1 MFGFY
6 EELINET
13 GGAAGQG
20 AHFFMS
26 TTTSKIKQVE
36 VKLSTVIAEILK
48 ESLQMPVNVSDID
61 FSPLNYRKLF
71 SEEALQL
78 FAQEL
83 AQHGIISPLLL
94 RRKGKDRYELVA
106 GERRLRAAKIAKF
119 QNVPAQVADLTDEQV
134 REIQLSENLQRE
146 NPHPMNEA
154 SAIGDMQRAGLTID
168 EISLRLGKSKQF
180 VYTRLKL
187 LNLIEAFQEMVFA
200 DVLNM
205 QDALQVATL
214 SQGSQTEFF
223 NERCKDWQKKNFQFA
238 NVRWN
243 ISNYRY
249 DLKRAPFNTKDK
261 NLVPEAGACSVC
273 PSNSAT
279 LKTLFPDVAKES
291 ICSNKEC
298 YNNKCIIH
306 YMAALGNSI
315 TTYQPVAL
323 IYPNQLSETDE
334 KLIPLIPGA
343 AELPQHNSYDISVI
357 QKPEQPDKGN
367 YMYDNGKGKPKL
379 DKEEYDE
386 AMEEYNSEL
395 EAYNL
400 HLQSGHYKVA
410 VLLDGK
416 DFYPVYFSM
425 EKPRRSAGGGQT
437 VTAKDVQA
445 AIKSGSAT
453 PELLKSEIDRIKDR
467 EKRSE
472 ELDTEKIQLTVHNLF
487 SEFVSK
493 PENNKSVTAADMTG
507 ARLLIYQSL
516 DFSSRQTVS
525 EMLFKEKG
533 KRKRSDDSLQS
544 LYERLSNL
552 SKQEFSFLIRMAMA
566 CKSDSKYPRQEAGY
580 FLYQMA
586 KGAGIAVTTV
596 ENGQA
601 EKAKER
607 KAKQLVK
614 IKDLEGKAK
623 KLKTK

>member
-1 MFGFY
+1 MA
-6 EELINET
+6 I
-13 GGAAGQG
+13 
-20 AHFFMS
+20 S
-26 TTTSKIKQVE
+26 
-36 VKLSTVIAEILK
+36 
-48 ESLQMPVNVSDID
+48 VSDID

-94 RRKGKDRYELVA
+94 RRKSENRYELVA

-119 QNVPAQVADLTDEQV
+119 QTIPAQIAELTDQQV

-154 SAIGDMQRAGLTID
+154 SAIGDMQQAGLNID
-168 EISLRLGKSKQF
+168 EIALRLGKSKQF

-200 DVLNM
+200 DVISIA
-205 QDALQVATL
+205 DALQIATL
-214 SQGSQTEFF
+214 SEGSQNEFF
-223 NERCKDWQKKNFQFA
+223 IDQCKDWQKKKGFKLN
-238 NVRWN
+238 N
-243 ISNYRY
+243 IVYYLNHYRY

-279 LKTLFPDVAKES
+279 LKSLFPEVAKES

-298 YNNKCIIH
+298 YNNKCIVH

-323 IYPNQLSETDE
+323 IYKNQLTETDE
-334 KLIPLIPGA
+334 KLIHLIPGA
-343 AELPQHNSYDISVI
+343 AELPQHNSYDISI
-357 QKPEQPDKGN
+357 MTKPQEPDKEN
-367 YMYDNGKGKPKL
+367 YMYDTGKGKAKL

-386 AMEEYNSEL
+386 AIEEYNSEL

-400 HLQSGHYKVA
+400 HVESEHYKIA

-416 DFYPVYFSM
+416 DFIPVYFSL
-425 EKPRRSAGGGQT
+425 EKSKQSRNGQT
-437 VTAKDVQA
+437 VTAKDVQI
-445 AIKSGSAT
+445 AIKSGTAT
-453 PELLKSEIDRIKDR
+453 PDLLKSEIARIKDR

-487 SEFVSK
+487 SEFAAK
-493 PENNKSVTAADMTG
+493 PENNKTLTAADMTG
-507 ARLLIYQSL
+507 ARLIIYQSL
-516 DFSSRQTVS
+516 DYSTKQKVS
-525 EMLFKEKG
+525 EILFKEKG
-533 KRKRSDDSLQS
+533 KRKRSDDSLEG
-544 LYERLSNL
+544 LYERFSTMT
-552 SKQEFSFLIRMAMA
+552 KQEFSYLIRMAIS
-566 CKSDSKYPRQEAGY
+566 CKSESKYPAQQAGY

-586 KGAGIAVTTV
+586 KQAGITV
-596 ENGQA
+596 KSVEDAQA

-607 KAKQLVK
+607 KEKQAVRIKELDGK
-614 IKDLEGKAK
+614 IK